1 MSKVIRVTNPRTGK
15 VDFEFPATEPA
26 ELRDTCSRL
35 REANPGWAAGGVAAR
50 LDVLREFAKAIEAH
64 QAELLQALIDDTG
77 RYAIAA
83 VEASF
88 LTRKIESLAS
98 TAPALLEAPAARPT
112 HMPAISGQPQY
123 VPYELMGNITPW
135 NFPFLLSMIDTLSA
149 LVAGC
154 CVVVKPSE
162 VASRFV
168 APVQKAL
175 AEVPE
180 MNAVCAFVRGGG
192 EVGAALIS
200 QVDVVSFTGS
210 VRTGR
215 KVAEAAAKAF
225 IPAYLELGGKDPL
238 IVTACADLDMATEVA
253 LRASVAATGQ
263 ACQSIER
270 VYVDASV
277 HDAFVERLVEK
288 ARKVEINF
296 PDIHQ
301 GHVGPFIFPDQADVV
316 RRQVDDAV
324 AKGAQV
330 LCGGEIIDHGGK
342 WCLPTVLTQVTHQMD
357 VMTHETFGPVIPVMA
372 YQSVEQAI
380 EFANDS
386 RYGLSANV
394 VAGDLELGEAIAR
407 QLRAGAVSVNE
418 GSITSMVHEFE
429 HESFNESGMGR
440 SRMGDDAIMRYLR
453 KKAVFVN
460 RGQPVPVAA
469 FQELPAAGS

>member
-1 MSKVIRVTNPRTGK
+1 MSNLIRVTNPRTGK
-15 VDFEFPATEPA
+15 VDFEFAATEPA
-26 ELRDTCSRL
+26 ELRETCRRL
-35 REANPGWAAGGVAAR
+35 RHANPAWAASGVRSR
-50 LDVLREFAKAIEAH
+50 LDVLRRFAQAIENH
-64 QAELLQALIDDTG
+64 QSELLEALVADTG
-77 RYAIAA
+77 RYGIAA
-83 VEASF
+83 VESSF
-88 LTRKIESLAS
+88 LARKVEALAAS
-98 TAPALLEAPAARPT
+98 APQLLEVPEARPT
-112 HMPAISGQPQY
+112 HMPDISGQPQY

-135 NFPFLLSMIDTLSA
+135 NFPFLLSMIDTMSA

-168 APVQKAL
+168 EPVRKAL
-175 AEVPE
+175 SDVPE
-180 MNAVCAFVRGGG
+180 MDAVCAFVQGGG

-215 KVAEAAAKAF
+215 KVAEAAAKSF

-238 IVTACADLDMATEVA
+238 IVTACADLEMATEIA

-270 VYVDASV
+270 VYVDETM
-277 HDAFVERLVEK
+277 HDAFVALLVEK
-288 ARKVEINF
+288 ARRVEINY
-296 PDIHQ
+296 PDIRR

-316 RRQVDDAV
+316 SRQIEDAV
-324 AKGAQV
+324 SKGARV

-342 WCLPTVLTQVTHQMD
+342 WCLPTVLTGVNHQMD
-357 VMTHETFGPVIPVMA
+357 VMTHETFGPVIPVMS
-372 YQSVEQAI
+372 YRTVEEAI

-394 VAGDLELGEAIAR
+394 VAGDLELGESIAR
-407 QLRAGAVSVNE
+407 RLRAGAVSVNE

-440 SRMGDDAIMRYLR
+440 SRMGNDAILRYLR

-460 RGQPVPVAA
+460 RGRPVPLAA
-469 FQELPAAGS
+469 FEEAPATA